1 MAQTM
6 PQRNSPVRPLRAS
19 TVTAM
24 VETAGGVT
32 RKFVICPACRSYTQV
47 KRNGL
52 VAHDDSNGTRCVNS
66 RRALINNL
74 TDAQW
79 TSAYAAASRH
89 AGQIRSSRS
98 FCKPQPQTSESVV
111 DLARR
116 RGKEIEARAAIG
128 RLERALA

>member
-6 PQRNSPVRPLRAS
+6 PRRSNPARPLRAS
-19 TVTAM
+19 TLTAT
-24 VETAGGVT
+24 VETTAGIT
-32 RKFVICPACRSYTQV
+32 RKFIICPACRSFAQV
-47 KRNGL
+47 KRNEL
-52 VAHDDSNGTRCVNS
+52 VAHDDSSGARCINS
-66 RRALINNL
+66 RRALINDL

-98 FCKPQPQTSESVV
+98 FRKPQPQTPESVV

-116 RGKEIEARAAIG
+116 RGKEIEAHAAIG